1 MHGLAAMNLRIRIS
15 LLALLWAPCLWTQ
28 AATPSFVCSKA
39 KTWTEKTIC
48 ASERLS
54 ELDLELAVAYAR
66 LLRTTTG
73 EQQKALTRGQTKW
86 WAARDECRKTN
97 DPTTCLEERYTS
109 RIAALKEDPSYT
121 EARPGPVEL
130 PPQRLATV
138 GEGWARSLGRYLKPI
153 RECLRRTRE
162 PVRAIGAVW
171 AREDG
176 ETLGVRMRTASGF
189 QMVCVVRRDASSV
202 LEVRDANA
210 YERLPEEGPIFYPD
224 PSAAPADAC
233 GKPVQILDEVDAP
246 SGWLGPSCAPK
257 AATPADQTPQ
267 RDPEAAPSEAESQL
281 R

>member
-1 MHGLAAMNLRIRIS
+1 LI
-15 LLALLWAPCLWTQ
+15 ALLCAPCLCAQ

-66 LLRTTTG
+66 LLRTTAG

-86 WAARDECRKTN
+86 WAAREECRKTKE
-97 DPTTCLEERYTS
+97 PTICLEERYTS

-130 PPQRLATV
+130 PPQRLATT
-138 GEGWARSLGRYLKPI
+138 GEGWAKSLGRYLKPI
-153 RECLRRTRE
+153 RECLRRSRE
-162 PVRAIGAVW
+162 PIKSIGVVW

-176 ETLGVRMRTASGF
+176 ESLGVRMRTGSGDP
-189 QMVCVVRRDASSV
+189 MVCVVRRDASRV
-202 LEVRDANA
+202 LELRDANA
-210 YERLPEEGPIFYPD
+210 YERLPDEGPMFYPD
-224 PSAAPADAC
+224 PNAAPADAC
-233 GKPVQILDEVDAP
+233 GKPVQILDELDAP

-257 AATPADQTPQ
+257 VATPVDQPPQ
-267 RDPEAAPSEAESQL
+267 RDPEAAPPEADTQL

>member
-1 MHGLAAMNLRIRIS
+1 MHLRIPLS
-15 LLALLWAPCLWTQ
+15 LLALLSAPCLCAQ

-66 LLRTTTG
+66 LLRTTAG

-86 WAARDECRKTN
+86 WAARDECRKTK

-130 PPQRLATV
+130 PPQRLSAA
-138 GEGWARSLGRYLKPI
+138 GEGWAKSLGRYLKPI

-162 PVRAIGAVW
+162 PVKAIGTVW
-171 AREDG
+171 VREDG
-176 ETLGVRMRTASGF
+176 ETLGVRMRTGSGF
-189 QMVCVVRRDASSV
+189 EMVCVVQRDASRV
-202 LEVRDANA
+202 LELRDANA

-224 PSAAPADAC
+224 PNAAPADAC
-233 GKPVQILDEVDAP
+233 GKPVQILDELDAP
-246 SGWLGPSCAPK
+246 TGWLGPACAPK
-257 AATPADQTPQ
+257 ATKQADQPPQ
-267 RDPEAAPSEAESQL
+267 RDPEAAPPEAESQL

>member
-1 MHGLAAMNLRIRIS
+1 MNPRIRLA
-15 LLALLWAPCLWTQ
+15 LLALLCAPCLWAQ

-39 KTWTEKTIC
+39 KSWTEKTIC

-86 WAARDECRKTN
+86 WSAREECRKTK

-121 EARPGPVEL
+121 ERRPGPVEL
-130 PPQRLATV
+130 PPQRLATE
-138 GEGWARSLGRYLKPI
+138 GEGWAKSLGRYLKPI
-153 RECLRRTRE
+153 RACLRQSRE
-162 PVRAIGAVW
+162 PVNAIGTVW
-171 AREDG
+171 LREDG
-176 ETLGVRMRTASGF
+176 ETFGVRMRTASGY
-189 QMVCVVRRDASSV
+189 QMVCVVQRDASRV
-202 LEVRDANA
+202 LELRDANA
-210 YERLPEEGPIFYPD
+210 YERLPEEGPFFYPD
-224 PSAAPADAC
+224 PNAAPADAC
-233 GKPVQILDEVDAP
+233 GTPVQILDELDAP

-257 AATPADQTPQ
+257 PVSSSDRPQQ
-267 RDPEAAPSEAESQL
+267 RDPEAAPSEAESQS